1 MAWQIVIDFALPAD
15 AAARSALMYRIW
27 IFGEDLYGAF
37 RNGRQASVDLE
48 EIDRAT
54 DRICVRTIKNRQVR
68 TVAGLIRKL
77 LGRHHLEEVA
87 TLTEVKEGA
96 PDT

>member
-1 MAWQIVIDFALPAD
+1 MAWRIVIEFELPPD
-15 AAARSALMYRIW
+15 ASARNALMYGIW

-37 RNGRQASVDLE
+37 RNGRQARVDLAD
-48 EIDRAT
+48 IDRAT
-54 DRICVRTIKNRQVR
+54 DRICVMHIKNRQVR
-68 TVAGLIRKL
+68 TVASRIRKIL
-77 LGRHHLEEVA
+77 ERHHLEDVD